1 MDCCCGRVAGAT
13 SSATEKDEEVVEFD
27 IEAENVTPRAGKV
40 TTGTAISD
48 DDSVGE
54 GPVKVKAVSPVEVTE
69 DSTTETL
76 QEAAETLHEADGEVV
91 KDEVLPSES

>member
-27 IEAENVTPRAGKV
+27 IEAENVTPWPGEVTIGK
-40 TTGTAISD
+40 AIS